1 MAATIGIAELEVHY
15 DSLLIVSQVNR
26 EYMAKNDRMA
36 TYLKIIT
43 TWKSKFSHCNFIQ
56 VSISKNCHTDSLA
69 MLASSVNFQ
78 FRCEIPIEYIMK
90 PSIHKSNE
98 KVLCLDISL
107 GWRDPITVYLKDGTL
122 SRDKAETQKLQHLA
136 IRYILLRDLLY
147 KKSIP
152 SYTLT
157 YT

>member
-1 MAATIGIAELEVHY
+1 
-15 DSLLIVSQVNR
+15 
-26 EYMAKNDRMA
+26 
-36 TYLKIIT
+36 
-43 TWKSKFSHCNFIQ
+43 
-56 VSISKNCHTDSLA
+56 

-122 SRDKAETQKLQHLA
+122 PRDKAETQKLQHLA